1 MVTFWTRL
9 QSVLNAAARLVFSA
23 RRSERITPLLR
34 DLHSLRVPERIRFRL
49 CSDVPM
55 SQRHSS
61 VLPRW
66 QYLPGSW
73 RRGPQSPALVSHS
86 NSDCPACQE
95 INAGRPIIHCRCST
109 GMEQSTVSRTGCAV
123 AHHLPTRT
131 ENISLLLEFSGP
143 LVAKSSYM
151 LYEPKLRYAR
161 FWLDLGRRLA
171 RLPARPTA
179 WPACTRALHKPRPVA
194 IATILLLYID
204 VDTLSTM

>member
-1 MVTFWTRL
+1 
-9 QSVLNAAARLVFSA
+9 
-23 RRSERITPLLR
+23 
-34 DLHSLRVPERIRFRL
+34 
-49 CSDVPM
+49 
-55 SQRHSS
+55 
-61 VLPRW
+61 
-66 QYLPGSW
+66 
-73 RRGPQSPALVSHS
+73 
-86 NSDCPACQE
+86 
-95 INAGRPIIHCRCST
+95 
-109 GMEQSTVSRTGCAV
+109 MEQSTVSRTGCAV